1 MFLARYAKRLCRLT
15 KEELEIK
22 RIIIEGV
29 FGILHTSD
37 NWITSLD
44 LRKIELEIKDKDY
57 FDFLSICIEQEL
69 SIEDNL
75 KNIIKY
81 HLITYRNKKK
91 VKNQKLF

>member
-1 MFLARYAKRLCRLT
+1 MFHVLYARRLCRLT

>member
-22 RIIIEGV
+22 KIIIVGV
-29 FGILHTSD
+29 FGILPTLD
-37 NWITSLD
+37 NWITSFD

-69 SIEDNL
+69 SIEENL
-75 KNIIKY
+75 KNIIQY
-81 HLITYRNKKK
+81 HLITYRNKRK
-91 VKNQKLF
+91 VKNQTLF

>member
-1 MFLARYAKRLCRLT
+1 MFLVLYVRRLCRLT

-37 NWITSLD
+37 NWITSFD